1 MSHKHATDPGELER
15 FREVQRLAYECA
27 IAVGETL
34 DVGVTER
41 EAAGRLRAAL
51 EERGVDDWLH
61 TPFAWFG
68 DRTAFRGFRT
78 PLAFFPT
85 SRRLEEGMAWILD
98 CAPVVDG
105 YSSDIGY
112 AGSLGDNPTVDRL
125 VADLEEYRSLILD
138 QVRAGTTLRDIY
150 KAVDAQITRHGYD
163 NRHRVYPGRV
173 IAHQVTHISSH
184 LPKRVVAGFGV
195 RFLRTLG
202 KDLTW
207 ERLHHRSPLWADGKI
222 SDHPATPGL
231 WAVEPHLGFRD
242 TGAKFE
248 EILVVTEDDA
258 FWLDDDVPHVRKWS
272 AARAAA
278 GATA

>member
-1 MSHKHATDPGELER
+1 MSHKATGTLSDPASLNR
-15 FREVQRLAYECA
+15 FREVQRLAYSCA
-27 IAVGETL
+27 IEVGESL
-34 DVGVTER
+34 REGVTER

-51 EERGVDDWLH
+51 EARGVDDWLH

-68 DRTAFRGFRT
+68 DRTAFRGFKT

-85 SRRLEEGMAWILD
+85 NRRLEQGMPWILD

-112 AGSLGDNPTVDRL
+112 AGSLGPNPAVDKML
-125 VADLEEYRSLILD
+125 ADLAEYRTLIVEE
-138 QVRAGTTLRDIY
+138 VRAGRTLRDIY
-150 KAVDAQITRHGYD
+150 KSVDALITRHGYD

-173 IAHQVTHISSH
+173 IAHQVTHIDSH
-184 LPKRVVAGFGV
+184 LPKRVVGGFGV

-242 TGAKFE
+242 VGVKFE
-248 EILVVTEDDA
+248 EILVVTKDDA
-258 FWLDDDVPHVRKWS
+258 FWLDDDVPHVRRWQ
-272 AARAAA
+272 AA

>member
-1 MSHKHATDPGELER
+1 MSHKRTTDPAELER
-15 FREVQRLAYECA
+15 FRKVQRLAYDCA
-27 IAVGETL
+27 ITVGETL
-34 DVGVTER
+34 AVGVTER

-85 SRRLEEGMAWILD
+85 SRRLEEGMPWILD

-112 AGSLGDNPTVDRL
+112 AGSLGDNATVDRM

-138 QVRAGTTLRDIY
+138 QVRAGRTLRDIY
-150 KAVDAQITRHGYD
+150 KAVDAQITKHGYD
-163 NRHRVYPGRV
+163 NRHQVYPGRV
-173 IAHQVTHISSH
+173 IAHQVTHIGSH

-231 WAVEPHLGFRD
+231 WAVEPHLGFRG
-242 TGAKFE
+242 TGVKFE

-258 FWLDDDVPHVRKWS
+258 FWLDDDVPHVRAWQS
-272 AARAAA
+272 AAVS
-278 GATA
+278 GPVTA